1 MWWLD
6 RVSQSLLSFLL
17 SIERRQSG
25 NTHTPSPPH
34 IYIRYADFLDNA
46 SDFDLYDAT
55 DSHTE
60 GITEGCTATEIINS
74 CSPPPSPPLVT
85 ACSKKFPLRAICVPR
100 SSSLHA
106 IGPLVR
112 FVFLPFF
119 FLSRGLFVVAH
130 LLIDRTMDFR
140 RTRVTGPH
148 KNDVERGFALDLMVK
163 MTRKIVR
170 GFGLSCFTLVK

>member
-74 CSPPPSPPLVT
+74 CSPPPLPTPRHGLFEKVSAPGDLRSAIFVPP
-85 ACSKKFPLRAICVPR
+85 RDW
-100 SSSLHA
+100 A
-106 IGPLVR
+106 IGSFRV
-112 FVFLPFF
+112 FVL
-119 FLSRGLFVVAH
+119 FLSFTRPFCCCPSV
-130 LLIDRTMDFR
+130 DRSNDGFSQNACN
-140 RTRVTGPH
+140 GPP
-148 KNDVERGFALDLMVK
+148 
-163 MTRKIVR
+163 
-170 GFGLSCFTLVK
+170 

>member
-74 CSPPPSPPLVT
+74 CSPPPPPHPSSRPVRKSFRSGRF
-85 ACSKKFPLRAICVPR
+85 AFRDLRPSTR
-100 SSSLHA
+100 
-106 IGPLVR
+106 LVR

-119 FLSRGLFVVAH
+119 FLSRGLSVVAH

>member
-74 CSPPPSPPLVT
+74 CSPPPPHPSSRPVRKSFRSGRF
-85 ACSKKFPLRAICVPR
+85 AFRDLRPSTR
-100 SSSLHA
+100 
-106 IGPLVR
+106 LVR

-119 FLSRGLFVVAH
+119 FLSRGLSVVGH

-170 GFGLSCFTLVK
+170 RFGLSCFTLVK